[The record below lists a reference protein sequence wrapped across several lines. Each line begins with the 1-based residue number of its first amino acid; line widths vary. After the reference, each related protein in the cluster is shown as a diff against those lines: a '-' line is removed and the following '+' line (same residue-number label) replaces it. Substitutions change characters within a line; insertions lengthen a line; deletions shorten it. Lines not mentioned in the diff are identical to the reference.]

1 MCSACGSKNQGV
13 YNTGTDNLDAK
24 PYMDSN
30 GAQTRSGSDS
40 ESGLGDPAQSVK
52 FDLAHS
58 EGTSSNTNIGKTGFG
73 A

>member
-1 MCSACGSKNQGV
+1 MCADCKSRNQGV
-13 YNTGTDNLDAK
+13 YNTSTDNLDAK
-24 PYMDSN
+24 PYTDNN
-30 GAQTRSGSDS
+30 GAQSRSGSDS

-58 EGTSSNTNIGKTGFG
+58 QGTSSNTNIGKTGFG